1 MSLQQPHAGNHADVT
16 DLALEL
22 AAARPPV
29 HSASLVLPA
38 LSPGSVPRASPL
50 HHRPDAPAAPPRH
63 TARTGAGPS
72 PRFIPDSVI
81 LHNCGHTGPK
91 NGNGIYPSLSRP
103 RPAQLCTLTLPGPG
117 PDGSHGSAPD
127 MDQRARD
134 YGPGPGPGP
143 HGPVRDP
150 DQWAC
155 TLGPRASHTTARTS
169 TRSLIPPRPAQPG
182 TLTHPGPGPD
192 GSHGPAPD
200 MDQRAREYGPGPG
213 SGPHGPVRDPDQWAC
228 TLGPRAPHTTARTPT
243 RTLIQLGPEAAGPKP
258 TARPLH
264 AQMGRERS
272 RSSSRR
278 RSVVCTLAHGNAPVH
293 GPAPGSRSAP
303 PMTSHLTGQAHPR
316 HAGHKGGHHWR

>member
-50 HHRPDAPAAPPRH
+50 HHRPDTPAAPPRH

-91 NGNGIYPSLSRP
+91 NGNGIYPSLSQP

-134 YGPGPGPGP
+134 YGPGPGP
-143 HGPVRDP
+143 
-150 DQWAC
+150 
-155 TLGPRASHTTARTS
+155 
-169 TRSLIPPRPAQPG
+169 
-182 TLTHPGPGPD
+182 
-192 GSHGPAPD
+192 
-200 MDQRAREYGPGPG
+200 
-213 SGPHGPVRDPDQWAC
+213 GPHGPVRDPDQWAC

>member
-91 NGNGIYPSLSRP
+91 NGNEIYPSLSRP

-155 TLGPRASHTTARTS
+155 TLGPRASHTTACTS
-169 TRSLIPPRPAQPG
+169 TRSRLLAAPAHALTRCSPAHLGTGPARAHPDPGQPFPARAPASVG
-182 TLTHPGPGPD
+182 SN
-192 GSHGPAPD
+192 SHGRCVPC
-200 MDQRAREYGPGPG
+200 
-213 SGPHGPVRDPDQWAC
+213 SL
-228 TLGPRAPHTTARTPT
+228 TLSQT
-243 RTLIQLGPEAAGPKP
+243 R
-258 TARPLH
+258 
-264 AQMGRERS
+264 
-272 RSSSRR
+272 
-278 RSVVCTLAHGNAPVH
+278 
-293 GPAPGSRSAP
+293 
-303 PMTSHLTGQAHPR
+303 
-316 HAGHKGGHHWR
+316 

>member
-1 MSLQQPHAGNHADVT
+1 
-16 DLALEL
+16 
-22 AAARPPV
+22 
-29 HSASLVLPA
+29 
-38 LSPGSVPRASPL
+38 
-50 HHRPDAPAAPPRH
+50 
-63 TARTGAGPS
+63 
-72 PRFIPDSVI
+72 
-81 LHNCGHTGPK
+81 
-91 NGNGIYPSLSRP
+91 
-103 RPAQLCTLTLPGPG
+103 
-117 PDGSHGSAPD
+117 
-127 MDQRARD
+127 MDRN
-134 YGPGPGPGP
+134 GPGP
-143 HGPVRDP
+143 HTNNP
-150 DQWAC
+150 
-155 TLGPRASHTTARTS
+155 TLLSFARSDSRKDFGQESFERGSAIFFSHPPSRWILPRA
-169 TRSLIPPRPAQPG
+169 PPRPAQPG